1 MTSYYSFIGNSSRF
15 IYIKCFS
22 CEKETSTSI
31 YFAMYVIVVIPDD
44 GRYKRLKI
52 VVEDKWLL
60 SVESITFVYKFSIQV
75 DYELFYWRCISCAVL
90 LSHAKKLHIHRNC
103 FLSSFSIEQFNNAAD
118 EH

>member
-52 VVEDKWLL
+52 VVEDK
-60 SVESITFVYKFSIQV
+60 
-75 DYELFYWRCISCAVL
+75 
-90 LSHAKKLHIHRNC
+90 
-103 FLSSFSIEQFNNAAD
+103 
-118 EH
+118 